1 MTKLKVSSVT
11 KTFKIFP
18 FFNITNFYPLFRAR
32 RAKSD
37 RSAKVATSPL
47 LIFYIFSYI
56 TASLQGQVCPV
67 VCLCRKTGSR
77 KFKETGGKKKEGKKD
92 ERKCEERRKKEE
104 TGNWLQIISIVV
116 TKYKLKTFKFKNLSP
131 AVFVITL
138 CSRLLVRL
146 RLRQLSAGSDTSS
159 PTTTPISH
167 LRSRSIIY
175 DPKSLTSEIRD
186 MFTSQPLI
194 RSLFKSITKLLGD
207 DKRYQQ
213 KMPLSLMSWSQWSDQ
228 PLLSFP
234 SLFPQAKNAKIP
246 QDKKLMDLMSWLW
259 KWMVIIECNINRCS
273 FTNVIINI
281 RSLSHVTAVVL
292 Q

>member
-1 MTKLKVSSVT
+1 M
-11 KTFKIFP
+11 
-18 FFNITNFYPLFRAR
+18 
-32 RAKSD
+32 
-37 RSAKVATSPL
+37 
-47 LIFYIFSYI
+47 
-56 TASLQGQVCPV
+56 
-67 VCLCRKTGSR
+67 
-77 KFKETGGKKKEGKKD
+77 
-92 ERKCEERRKKEE
+92 
-104 TGNWLQIISIVV
+104 
-116 TKYKLKTFKFKNLSP
+116 
-131 AVFVITL
+131 ITL

-159 PTTTPISH
+159 PTTTSISH
-167 LRSRSIIY
+167 QRSRSIIY

-194 RSLFKSITKLLGD
+194 CSLFKSITKLLGD

-213 KMPLSLMSWSQWSDQ
+213 KMTLSLMSWSQWSDQ

-246 QDKKLMDLMSWLW
+246 QDKKLMDLISWLW